1 MPNQTDID
9 IYKPLAYFAYFG
21 YPLTAFEIWKWQFAR
36 SYDLATRS
44 DDRVEPLSLPEIEHG
59 LNTSSW
65 LREHVR
71 SHNGFWAIGD
81 VEQQVADRHERY
93 LDAMDKEEK
102 LKKALAFLRHVP
114 GVRGVALCNSM
125 PFHFT
130 HEQGDIDLFVVT
142 KPGAVW
148 STRLMS
154 VAPLIAL
161 KQRPGEAKRHPI
173 DLSFFV
179 SESSMDLFGLQK
191 SDDPYFA
198 HWIATLTPVL
208 GEQALWDRFFDEN
221 SWAFTRLPN
230 ARAPRRSYRYRCRT
244 MKPLMPSLSESF
256 AKRVQERRLPNDLR
270 EAANEDSRVVITSQM
285 LKFHRTDRRDEI
297 ARAFAKQMSVC
308 NS

>member
-1 MPNQTDID
+1 MPSQSDID
-9 IYKPLAYFAYFG
+9 IYTPLAYFAYFG
-21 YPLTAFEIWKWQFAR
+21 YPLTAFEIWKWQF
-36 SYDLATRS
+36 
-44 DDRVEPLSLPEIEHG
+44 EPEQRLSLEQIQDG
-59 LNTSSW
+59 LQNSPW
-65 LREHVR
+65 LRER
-71 SHNGFWAIGD
+71 LSHYNGFYAIGSD
-81 VEQQVADRHERY
+81 EEVFTQAQERHHRY
-93 LDAMDKEEK
+93 LDAIEKERK
-102 LKKALAFLRHVP
+102 LKKILTFLRLLP

-130 HEQGDIDLFVVT
+130 REKGDIDLFMVT

-148 STRLMS
+148 STRFMS

-179 SESSMDLFGLQK
+179 SESSMDLFDLQK

-198 HWIATLTPVL
+198 YWIATLTPVL

-221 SWAFTRLPN
+221 SWAFSRLPN
-230 ARAPRRSYRYRCRT
+230 AKPPHRSYRYRRRDLH
-244 MKPLMPSLSESF
+244 PLIPNMSESF
-256 AKRVQERRLPNDLR
+256 AKRVQERRLPRDLR
-270 EAANEDSRVVITSQM
+270 EAANQDSRVVIRSDM